1 MPASLYMRPRASE
14 GQRGVRKSAPPL
26 PTGSTPQTRLTG
38 CASSG
43 HALATGDS
51 LASSVAR
58 AQVAD
63 DDEGGHDDV
72 DHPEGDQ
79 DTEADPLEQRGAA
92 ELAAADLPPG
102 GQHHDRDEGAAA
114 EDSDADAQVP
124 RLDLEDAVLALPV
137 DGGHEP
143 GQAQAEEDIH
153 GVAAGDVA
161 DRGVG
166 VGVLGRGGLGGEG
179 VGERGAEGDDGDG
192 RDLGGD
198 AEAAAHEVR
207 EVADEGRDDADRHQR
222 GEEAEPAVAVVRG
235 RDAGKEDLPED
246 RDPMHDVV
254 HRGGRPGLPLLL
266 LLVAAALH
274 AQGIDELL
282 LPIPVADGGLVPIHR
297 RHAHKAV
304 HTVLHLAVRLD
315 DDGAHG
321 HVPLVTLDQR
331 GTTGGLLNDD
341 AERLL
346 ILIAAAG
353 QDLDLDEGLS
363 LTILE
368 RQGAAGFLI
377 VSTCLRGVILG
388 LVAAT
393 DLATAAIA
401 ALDMDGQGL
410 DASVLRHLDQGFLEA
425 DLARVV
431 VVNDADLGLRVLAE
445 LSLDLAAIVALRIGE
460 LNREVL
466 VLLEVSVVD
475 DGDLDD
481 LPLAIRPKLQGA
493 LGHLKVLAAL
503 RSAVDGLVAHLHCA
517 TLHFTGADDLDLHLA
532 DALHHGVGA
541 GCKLDCRDLHLLL
554 VLRIV
559 ERHDLARLGGLLS
572 LHHLGANGGLHSV
585 GGTRDLLAVLPLHD
599 IKQLLVAH
607 GSVPLQNLDL
617 SLGHFVVVHRAQLL
631 ARLPLAEPADVS
643 PVGEDGQEREH
654 EEGDDCLPHVDN
666 LGGDDH
672 DDEEEPDVRE
682 DGEEGGDGVHV
693 RVLDVANVSTIDRDD
708 ADRGDDQEVE
718 GGAPHNRGSAQRS
731 ELEPAEADLDH
742 VQQNLGRRGSEG
754 HQRQV
759 RNRVVPDFDGPDRF
773 AVLALDRPLL
783 RCDLLDGGHED
794 IGNDGDAHKAPE
806 EERKVQEGP
815 RFLLPLVLVG
825 KRERVS

>member
-235 RDAGKEDLPED
+235 GDAGEEELPED
-246 RDPMHDVV
+246 GEAVNEVV
-254 HRGGRPGLPLLL
+254 EGAGRPRLVVVVV
-266 LLVAAALH
+266 VAAPH
-274 AQGIDELL
+274 AEGVDELL
-282 LPIPVADGGLVPIHR
+282 LPPPVALGGVVPVHV
-297 RHAHKAV
+297 HELHDAV
-304 HTVLHLAVRLD
+304 QAVARLGVRLD
-315 DDGAHG
+315 DDGARGRVALLALH
-321 HVPLVTLDQR
+321 QR
-331 GTTGGLLNDD
+331 GPAG
-341 AERLL
+341 RLL
-346 ILIAAAG
+346 EEHTELLLGLIAAAG
-353 QDLDLDEGLS
+353 LDDDLDGGLG
-363 LTILE
+363 LAVLE
-368 RQGAAGFLI
+368 RQGARRLLVVHAA
-377 VSTCLRGVILG
+377 LRGVVLG
-388 LVAAT
+388 LVADA
-393 DLATAAIA
+393 DLAAAAVA
-401 ALDMDGQGL
+401 ALDDDLHDPVLGPVLGHLQQG
-410 DASVLRHLDQGFLEA
+410 GLEAELAGGVVVDDA
-425 DLARVV
+425 DLALLPVAHLRA
-431 VVNDADLGLRVLAE
+431 DAGGLVADDLDE
-445 LSLDLAAIVALRIGE
+445 LDLE
-460 LNREVL
+460 EL
-466 VLLEVSVVD
+466 VLLQVRVVD

-607 GSVPLQNLDL
+607 GSVPLQDLDL
-617 SLGHFVVVHRAQLL
+617 GLGDLVLFHAPQLL
-631 ARLPLAEPADVS
+631 ALVRGHELDLPDVGH
-643 PVGEDGQEREH
+643 VGEDGHKREH
-654 EEGDDCLPHVDN
+654 
-666 LGGDDH
+666 
-672 DDEEEPDVRE
+672 
-682 DGEEGGDGVHV
+682 
-693 RVLDVANVSTIDRDD
+693 
-708 ADRGDDQEVE
+708 Q
-718 GGAPHNRGSAQRS
+718 
-731 ELEPAEADLDH
+731 
-742 VQQNLGRRGSEG
+742 
-754 HQRQV
+754 
-759 RNRVVPDFDGPDRF
+759 
-773 AVLALDRPLL
+773 
-783 RCDLLDGGHED
+783 
-794 IGNDGDAHKAPE
+794 
-806 EERKVQEGP
+806 
-815 RFLLPLVLVG
+815 
-825 KRERVS
+825 